1 MSAACG
7 TFLNLLLFSVGGV
20 CFGIEADQVEEMA
33 AYRAEEENDLFR
45 LHEVLNYGD
54 DSISYSSPTIL
65 TIRTGGFRNF
75 RVMIDSMENIAEFSR
90 NDIRP
95 FPALL
100 EPFALRKGLWGIL
113 LLNGKMVL
121 LLDFQRL
128 ARALEKQDVP
138 DSCLESRQEK
148 LPAGEVWRS
157 KGNIGATDTKSK

>member
-1 MSAACG
+1 MTAAAG

-33 AYRAEEENDLFR
+33 AYCAEEENNLFR
-45 LHEVLNYGD
+45 LHEVLDYGT
-54 DSISYSSPTIL
+54 DSITYSSPTIL
-65 TIRTGGFRNF
+65 TIRTGGSRNF
-75 RVMIDSMENIAEFSR
+75 RLIIDSMENIAEFSQ

-100 EPFALRKGLWGIL
+100 EPFALRKGMWGIL
-113 LLNGKMVL
+113 LLDGKMVL

-138 DSCLESRQEK
+138 DSCLESREGK
-148 LPAGEVWRS
+148 LPAGEV
-157 KGNIGATDTKSK
+157 